1 MIQPNS
7 GMLHSGDANLFYV
20 DYPAPFPGAQTIVF
34 LHGNGEDHRYFS
46 EQIAYFR
53 DRYRL
58 VLMDSRG
65 HGKSEFGSRGLD
77 FSIFSEDLCRLM
89 DFLDIP
95 SAHLLGFS
103 DGGNLALTFALHH
116 PQRVQSLILN
126 GANLKPSGMKPG
138 VLLAVLMEYGWCKV
152 ASIWSQNQRKKL
164 EILGL
169 MVHHPH
175 IEPKQLEA
183 LPMPALV
190 IVGEQDMIRHRHSRM
205 IADSL
210 PNADFVC
217 LKGADHF
224 CAAKVPEAFCRAT
237 EEFLSKLS

>member
-1 MIQPNS
+1 MMAPKTGTLQ
-7 GMLHSGDANLFYV
+7 SGDAALFYV
-20 DYPAPFPGAQTIVF
+20 DYPAPFPEAQTMVF

-53 DRYRL
+53 ERYRL

-65 HGKSEFGSRGLD
+65 HGRSEAGNRGLD

-89 DFLDIP
+89 DFLNIQ

-103 DGGNLALTFALHH
+103 DGGNLALTFALRH
-116 PQRVQSLILN
+116 PQRVRSLILN

-138 VLLAVLMEYGWCKV
+138 VLLEVLAEYSWCRIETCWNR
-152 ASIWSQNQRKKL
+152 SKKNRL
-164 EILGL
+164 AILGL

-175 IEPKQLEA
+175 IEPKQLAA
-183 LPMPALV
+183 LSMPALV
-190 IVGEQDMIRHRHSRM
+190 IVGEHDMIRHRHSKM

-210 PNADFVC
+210 PDADFVC

-224 CAAKVPEAFCRAT
+224 CAAKDSQAFCRAV
-237 EEFLSKLS
+237 EEFLVRCS

>member
-20 DYPAPFPGAQTIVF
+20 DYPAPFPGAQTMVF

-103 DGGNLALTFALHH
+103 DGGNLALTFALQY

-126 GANLKPSGMKPG
+126 GANLKPGGMKPG
-138 VLLAVLMEYGWCKV
+138 VLMAVLMEYSWCKV

>member
-20 DYPAPFPGAQTIVF
+20 DYPAPFPGAQTMVF

-103 DGGNLALTFALHH
+103 DGGNLALTFALQY

-126 GANLKPSGMKPG
+126 GANLKPGGMKPG

-152 ASIWSQNQRKKL
+152 LSVCNQNQRKKL